1 MGPIIPQLSTSL
13 FENGE
18 REGETETETETHL
31 IGAEPASQSSR
42 QEMKRGLHHFSLS
55 WVRRSGKKK

>member
-18 REGETETETETHL
+18 REGETETHL
-31 IGAEPASQSSR
+31 IGAEPASQLSR
-42 QEMKRGLHHFSLS
+42 QEMERGLHHFSLS